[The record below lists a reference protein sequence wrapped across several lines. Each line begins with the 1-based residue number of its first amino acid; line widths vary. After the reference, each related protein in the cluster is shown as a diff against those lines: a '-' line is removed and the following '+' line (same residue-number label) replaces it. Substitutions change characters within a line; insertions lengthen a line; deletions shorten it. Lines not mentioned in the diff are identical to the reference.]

1 MSQDV
6 SPQVS
11 DEHRLVRVFAL
22 VVGIVFV
29 LVGVAGFVPGLTE
42 GVGEMT
48 FAGPDSDA
56 FLFGVFA
63 VSILHNLVHLLFGVA
78 GIAAAT
84 RAAASRGYLI
94 VGGGVYLLLWVYGV
108 GTHDDSAANFV
119 PLNRADDWLH
129 LGLGLGMIGLG
140 VLATTVER
148 RHNVYPEPPEEREA
162 QS

>member
-1 MSQDV
+1 MSEDA
-6 SPQVS
+6 SARTS
-11 DEHRLVRVFAL
+11 YDHRLVRMFSLA
-22 VVGIVFV
+22 VGIVFV
-29 LVGVAGFVPGLTE
+29 LVGIAGFIPGLTE

-48 FAGPDSDA
+48 FAGADSDA

-78 GIAAAT
+78 GIAAAA
-84 RAAASRGYLI
+84 RATASRGYLI
-94 VGGGVYLLLWVYGV
+94 GGGGVYLLLWIYGV

-119 PLNRADDWLH
+119 PLNSADDWLH

-148 RHNVYPEPPEEREA
+148 RRNVYPEPPEEREA
-162 QS
+162 RS

>member
-1 MSQDV
+1 MSEDASRRAQYD
-6 SPQVS
+6 
-11 DEHRLVRVFAL
+11 HRLVRMFSLA
-22 VVGIVFV
+22 VGIVFV
-29 LVGVAGFVPGLTE
+29 LVGIAGFIPGLTE

-78 GIAAAT
+78 GIAAAA
-84 RAAASRGYLI
+84 RATASRGYLI
-94 VGGGVYLLLWVYGV
+94 VGGGVYLLLWIYGV

-119 PLNRADDWLH
+119 PLNSADDWLH

-140 VLATTVER
+140 VLATAVER
-148 RHNVYPEPPEEREA
+148 RRAVYPEPPEERETRY
-162 QS
+162 